1 MINNSRNQQFRI
13 IGQSEETVYGN
24 IKPFYIKQY
33 RDISKYLPML
43 KNSCNKNKNDL
54 LALAIKTI
62 DNKDDIAEFK
72 ELVKDKEYVFF
83 LKNNVFQIKN
93 NLLELLKLVV
103 DEDNVDKVVKKV
115 LKNDEQWN
123 RFRKTILEINGFDID
138 DVEVER
144 PKSDKE
150 LMYEMANEVMKE
162 KKGQTVDFHAIYTS
176 IVVKSGLTPNQ
187 INDLTIF
194 QFFSV
199 YRRIQK
205 FMDYNTTTLYKTVD
219 SKGNIKVVPW
229 SKADEVV
236 KKNDDKMVTLRHL
249 TSKVNIADVN
259 LNDKDNQEV
268 ITNER

>member
-115 LKNDEQWN
+115 LKNYNSNISSEDYSDTVNYCINVRRDKVEDLKNHLMDETSG
-123 RFRKTILEINGFDID
+123 RID
-138 DVEVER
+138 FV
-144 PKSDKE
+144 
-150 LMYEMANEVMKE
+150 
-162 KKGQTVDFHAIYTS
+162 
-176 IVVKSGLTPNQ
+176 
-187 INDLTIF
+187 
-194 QFFSV
+194 
-199 YRRIQK
+199 
-205 FMDYNTTTLYKTVD
+205 
-219 SKGNIKVVPW
+219 
-229 SKADEVV
+229 
-236 KKNDDKMVTLRHL
+236 
-249 TSKVNIADVN
+249 
-259 LNDKDNQEV
+259 
-268 ITNER
+268 